1 MLGHAGGGRRSRS
14 SLAIPLAESSR
25 ARPPRLVLR
34 ASYSLA
40 ECLPALS
47 HHDSYHRSREGD
59 ACLHGGGGG
68 GPPTLG
74 APQWHLGSSQKPLHP
89 ARPQDKHP
97 HTAGAAPTPRGVR
110 SSLGGPTSWFS
121 LWDCLAFLPLGPC
134 NTPPPHPAL
143 QVLWLKGKMTCVELY
158 FF

>member
-68 GPPTLG
+68 RSSHPGSPTVAPGVQPEASASCPPTG
-74 APQWHLGSSQKPLHP
+74 QAPPHCRCSPYPPGREIIPG
-89 ARPQDKHP
+89 RPYLL
-97 HTAGAAPTPRGVR
+97 V
-110 SSLGGPTSWFS
+110 
-121 LWDCLAFLPLGPC
+121 LPLGLLGLFTLGPLQYSP
-134 NTPPPHPAL
+134 TPPCSTSPLAKRQNDL
-143 QVLWLKGKMTCVELY
+143 C
-158 FF
+158 